1 MANLLIQGGTV
12 VDGSGKARLVADV
25 RVRGSRIS
33 EIGTLEAADKER
45 VLDAKGMFVTPGF
58 VDIHCRSD
66 AYATLFTIPTQ
77 DSLVRQGVTTIVIGN
92 SGSSLAPLVRADQL
106 ASIQKWSDITAFSVN
121 WRSMGEFFTELA
133 RHPLG
138 VNIATLVGHGM
149 VRRGI
154 LGNEERPLTDE
165 ELQELLFMVEA
176 AIDEGAFG
184 VSLGLSYAHARGAT
198 TQELSAIMELAHSKK
213 ALVAASLRDEA
224 KGFLDSFKE
233 LYSLAKDTE
242 VNMEF
247 SHLKVQG
254 EPFWG
259 NYEGAL
265 SMLADE
271 GVPSV
276 HFDIYPYATTSSVLY
291 SFFPAWASEGGNAGL
306 IATLRDS
313 QTRAK
318 LIKELEASAYDFSSM
333 VVSMGMLP
341 ASHIGQSIGA
351 LAKRQ
356 GIGVVEMALQLI
368 EASHNQVVVLVKAM
382 SKENTRRAMQHPRG
396 FVTTSAA
403 GFSAQKHNG
412 MPHPRSFGAFARF
425 LRLCREDAI
434 LPWEEAV
441 HKITLG
447 PASKVG
453 LVQRGKIAEDWFADI
468 VVWDPESIAD
478 KATFEDPYHYPVGM
492 KYGIV
497 NGELAFSPEQEGII
511 CAGKPIKKQ

>member
-12 VDGSGKARLVADV
+12 LDGSGKARVVADV
-25 RVRGSRIS
+25 RVRGNRIT
-33 EIGTLEAADKER
+33 EIGTLEPMGRER

-92 SGSSLAPLVRADQL
+92 SGSSLAPLLRANQL

-121 WRSMGEFFTELA
+121 WRSVAEFFEEVA

-138 VNIATLVGHGM
+138 VNVATLVGHGM

-154 LGNEERPLTDE
+154 LGNEERPLTQE
-165 ELQELLFMVEA
+165 ELEKLLFMLEQGME
-176 AIDEGAFG
+176 EGALG

-198 TQELSAIMELAHSKK
+198 TEELSAIMELVREKK
-213 ALVAASLRDEA
+213 GLLAASLRDEA

-233 LYSLAKDTE
+233 LYTLAKDTQ

-254 EPFWG
+254 EPFWN

-271 GVPSV
+271 SVPDV

-306 IATLRDS
+306 IATMRDEN
-313 QTRAK
+313 TRAK
-318 LIKELEASAYDFSSM
+318 LIKELETSPYDFGSM

-356 GIGVVEMALQLI
+356 GIEVPEMALQLI

-382 SKENTRRAMQHPRG
+382 SKDNTRRAMQHPRG

-403 GFSAQKHNG
+403 GFTARHHSG

-468 VVWDPESIAD
+468 AIWDPETIAD
-478 KATFEDPYHYPVGM
+478 KATFEDPYHYPVGV

-497 NGELAFSPEQEGII
+497 NGELAFTPEEEDIV